1 MISYQGT
8 VLVLLGIVVFI
19 FSLYIESVVSKHI
32 YIILIGKKDLFP
44 IVVLLY
50 DVIILLLLRLFIAS
64 FIFDGN
70 FS

>member
-50 DVIILLLLRLFIAS
+50 GVIILLLLRLFIAS

>member
-50 DVIILLLLRLFIAS
+50 GVIILLLL
-64 FIFDGN
+64 
-70 FS
+70 